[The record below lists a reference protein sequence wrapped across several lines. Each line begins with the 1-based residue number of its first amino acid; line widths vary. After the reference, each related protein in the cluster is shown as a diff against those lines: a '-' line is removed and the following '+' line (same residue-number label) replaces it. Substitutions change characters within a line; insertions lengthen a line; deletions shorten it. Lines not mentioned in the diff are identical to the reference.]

1 MVATIDRTRPE
12 PIYRQIREWMRQ
24 QIASGLWPEHYKL
37 KPETELIEDLGVSRG
52 TLRKAIADLTA
63 EGFLV
68 AIHGRGTFVSS
79 STLEQPLANGL
90 VAFSEDLARQGVP
103 FETEVLEQQIAHPP
117 QRIAALMSVS
127 TETQVLTLKR
137 RRIVHH
143 EPIALL
149 HNYVLI
155 DRAPDIAATDF
166 VHQGL
171 FVTLEQNYHLSLS
184 WGQRTFQAQVADAD
198 VSHQLKIEPGAP
210 VMYIEQVTYLSDGT
224 PIELSDIWLRGD
236 RFRLSAV
243 VKRGVQ
249 DESGPSTE
257 LL

>member
-1 MVATIDRTRPE
+1 MLPA

-24 QIASGLWPEHYKL
+24 QITSGLWPEHYKL
-37 KPETELIEDLGVSRG
+37 KPETELIEELGVSRG

-63 EGFLV
+63 EGLLV

-79 STLEQPLANGL
+79 RTLEQPLANGL

-103 FETEVLEQQIAHPP
+103 FETEVLEQRLALPS
-117 QRIAALMSVS
+117 QRVAALLSVS
-127 TETQVLTLKR
+127 DAAPVLTLKR
-137 RRIVHH
+137 VRRVQQ

-149 HNYVLI
+149 HNYVLVE
-155 DRAPDIAATDF
+155 RAPEIASVDF
-166 VHQGL
+166 VHVGL
-171 FVTLEQNYHLSLS
+171 FATLEKRYGLALN
-184 WGQRTFQAQVADAD
+184 WGQRTFQAQTAEAEVARQLHVDA
-198 VSHQLKIEPGAP
+198 GAP
-210 VMYIEQVTYLSDGT
+210 VMYVEQVTYLTDGT

-243 VKRGVQ
+243 VKRGVE
-249 DESGPSTE
+249 DGSGPSTE